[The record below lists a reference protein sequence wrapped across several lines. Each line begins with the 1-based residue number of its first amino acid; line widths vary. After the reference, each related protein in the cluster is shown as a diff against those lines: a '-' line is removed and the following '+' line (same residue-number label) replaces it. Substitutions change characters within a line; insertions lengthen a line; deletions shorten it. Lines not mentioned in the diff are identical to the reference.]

1 MNTVKFRKAVGI
13 SLCALICFSSASAL
27 SGCDEESSSSVKIAE
42 TTVPA
47 PAVSTADEATAVG
60 ALESLGIDTEA
71 LGIKPDILY
80 DTENKVGFQLE
91 LPDEGDTIGIIH
103 TSMGDITIR
112 FFPNHAPKAVTNFIN
127 LAKDSNYNNS
137 TFHRIIDGFMIQGG
151 YCGNDPDSI
160 NGTSSYGNEF
170 EDEFCDK
177 LFNIRGAVA
186 MANSGT
192 DTNGSQFFINQTDA
206 KTFNEVMGGFESLEA
221 MWQNIKTQLLNY
233 KDSNLLSAFIQQ
245 NGSNCYNT
253 DIVGNDVRALYETNG
268 GSPYLD
274 GAYNAVD
281 RGHTVFGQVIDGM
294 DVVDKIAGVKT
305 DEENKP
311 LENVIIESIEITSYS
326 AQ

>member
-1 MNTVKFRKAVGI
+1 MNTVSLRKALGI
-13 SLCALICFSSASAL
+13 SLSALICFSSAYAL
-27 SGCDEESSSSVKIAE
+27 SGCGSESSSSVKIAE
-42 TTVPA
+42 TTA

-60 ALESLGIDTEA
+60 VLESLGIDAEA
-71 LGIKPDILY
+71 LDIKPDIFY
-80 DTENKVGFQLE
+80 DTENEIGFQLE
-91 LPDEGDTIGIIH
+91 LPSEGDTIGIIH

-127 LAKDSNYNNS
+127 LAKEGNYNNS
-137 TFHRIIDGFMIQGG
+137 TFHRVIDDFMIQGG
-151 YCGNDPDSI
+151 YCGTDPDSL

-206 KTFNEVMGGFESLEA
+206 EVFKEVMGGFESLEN
-221 MWQNIKTQLLNY
+221 MWENIKTQLSNY

-245 NGSNCYNT
+245 NGTNCYNT
-253 DIVGNDVRALYETNG
+253 DIVGSDVRTLYETNG
-268 GSPYLD
+268 GNPYLD

-294 DVVDKIAGVKT
+294 DIVDKIAGVAT

-311 LENVIIESIEITSYS
+311 VENIVIESIEITSYS
-326 AQ
+326 AD